1 MNRVAEGVQQLEIPM
16 RHNPLGKTYSYLL
29 EEARTVIDTGVPTGD
44 AYAALEEQL
53 GAVGLQVS
61 DLERIIVTHMH
72 TDHIGLVEGIRERA
86 DVRVI
91 AHAEAV
97 RIQRRWAEM
106 RKTAR
111 EAIMSEIELLGGSGF
126 FRVFSQ
132 LENTVRRPR
141 WRLNVDETIEDGTIL
156 ELEGSRLRAIWTPGH
171 SREHVCLHDA
181 DRRILFS
188 GDHVLP
194 KITSHI
200 SHHTFMEGDPLGEY
214 LAALEKVRDLPVDL
228 VLPGH
233 EWSFRDLS
241 GRVRELE
248 AHHERRCGE
257 ILNSLRSGGRNV
269 FEISSKISWDSK
281 PWPEMEF
288 WTKRM
293 AAAETYAHLV
303 YLRNRGRVRE
313 KLRDGVMIYSPA

>member
-1 MNRVAEGVQQLEIPM
+1 MNKVAEGVQQLEIPM

-29 EEARTVIDTGVPTGD
+29 EEARTLIDTGVPTSD

-61 DLERIIVTHMH
+61 DLEKIIVTHMH
-72 TDHIGLVEGIRERA
+72 TDHIGLVERIRGRA
-86 DVRVI
+86 NVRVI
-91 AHAEAV
+91 AHSEAV
-97 RIQRRWAEM
+97 RIQRYWSEM
-106 RKTAR
+106 TETAR
-111 EAIMSEIELLGGSGF
+111 EAINSEIELLGGSSSL
-126 FRVFSQ
+126 RVFSQ
-132 LENTVRRPR
+132 LENAVRRPR
-141 WRLNVDETIEDGTIL
+141 WRLDVDETIEDSAIL
-156 ELEGSRLRAIWTPGH
+156 ELEGSRLRTIWTPGH
-171 SREHVCLHDA
+171 SREHICLHDD

-188 GDHVLP
+188 GDHILP

-214 LAALEKVRDLPVDL
+214 LTALEKVRDLPVDL

-233 EWSFRDLS
+233 EWSFHDLS

-248 AHHERRCGE
+248 AHHERRCEE
-257 ILNSLRSGGRNV
+257 IISLLRSGGRNV
-269 FEISSKISWDSK
+269 FEISSTISWDSK

-288 WTKRM
+288 LTKSM

-303 YLRNRGRVRE
+303 YLRNLSRVRE
-313 KLRDGVMIYSPA
+313 ELNDGVLIYSLA

>member
-29 EEARTVIDTGVPTGD
+29 EEARTLIDTGVPTGD

-53 GAVGLQVS
+53 GAVGLRVS

-72 TDHIGLVEGIRERA
+72 TDHIGLVERIRERA

-97 RIQRRWAEM
+97 RIQRRWADM
-106 RKTAR
+106 RETAR
-111 EAIMSEIELLGGSGF
+111 EAIRSEIELLGGSGF
-126 FRVFSQ
+126 LRVFSQ
-132 LENTVRRPR
+132 LENAVRRPR
-141 WRLNVDETIEDGTIL
+141 WRLDVDETIEDGAIL

-233 EWSFRDLS
+233 EWSFRDLG

-248 AHHERRCGE
+248 VHHERRCGE
-257 ILNSLRSGGRNV
+257 ILSSLRSGGRNV
-269 FEISSKISWDSK
+269 FEISSTISWDSK

-313 KLRDGVMIYSPA
+313 ELRDGVLIYSPA

>member
-1 MNRVAEGVQQLEIPM
+1 MIRVAEGVHQLEIPM

-29 EEARTVIDTGVPTGD
+29 EEARTLIDTGVPTGD
-44 AYAALEEQL
+44 AYAALKEQL
-53 GAVGLQVS
+53 GAAGLRVS

-72 TDHIGLVEGIRERA
+72 TDHIGLVERIREKA

-91 AHAEAV
+91 AHEEAV

-106 RKTAR
+106 RETAGDEIR
-111 EAIMSEIELLGGSGF
+111 SEIALLGGRGF
-126 FRVFSQ
+126 LRVLSQ
-132 LENTVRRPR
+132 LENVVRSPR
-141 WRLNVDETIEDGTIL
+141 WRLDIDDTIEDGATL

-181 DRRILFS
+181 ERRVLFS

-214 LAALEKVRDLPVDL
+214 LAALEKVRYLPVNL

-233 EWSFRDLS
+233 EWSFQDLS
-241 GRVRELE
+241 GRVSELE

-257 ILNSLRSGGRNV
+257 IVRSLGSGGKNV
-269 FEISSKISWDSK
+269 FEVSSTISWDSK

-303 YLRNRGRVRE
+303 YLRNLGRVRE
-313 KLRDGVMIYSPA
+313 ELREGVLIYSLA